1 MAKTEAGAV
10 SGYGQPKRGPRG
22 AQEPPGPAPRA
33 PSGTPQDAPVEA
45 IVRLH
50 IACNQHCFF
59 CNTDARAEN
68 LHETPARVRAYI
80 EANRHAL
87 HLSFSGG
94 EPTLD
99 RRLPGYIAYA
109 RELGV
114 QRVIIQTNALLASY
128 PAVADG
134 LVDAG
139 LTGAFVSL
147 HAPRADVSDR
157 ITASPGTWEV
167 TLRGLRNL
175 LDRGVEVELNTVINQ
190 FNYALL
196 AEHAAFIV
204 ERFPEI
210 VAVTL
215 SYVAP
220 TGFCRVSRE
229 TIPRIRDV
237 QPHLFAA
244 LDVFAAAGVTA
255 ILPDRCGIPLCTVR
269 GYEHHHEA
277 LMGAPFAGGGLVTDD
292 HTTAPGC
299 QDCVWND
306 RCIGWWRRSVELWG
320 TDDLV
325 PVLEAVEVDPQ
336 RLPYAGLASGEVR
349 RFLLEEAA
357 RLRSGA
363 PSEAGQRPDGWPEEG
378 AQS

>member
-1 MAKTEAGAV
+1 MK
-10 SGYGQPKRGPRG
+10 GYGQPKRGGRG
-22 AQEPPGPAPRA
+22 AQQQPDGAVPRA
-33 PSGTPQDAPVEA
+33 PAGTPDEAPVEA

-68 LHETPARVRAYI
+68 LHETPSRVRQYI

-99 RRLPGYIAYA
+99 RRLPEYIAYA

-114 QRVIIQTNALLASY
+114 RRVIIQTNALLASY
-128 PAVADG
+128 PEYADR
-134 LVDAG
+134 LADAG

-147 HAPRADVSDR
+147 HAPSAELSDR
-157 ITASPGTWEV
+157 ITASPGTWEL
-167 TLRGLRNL
+167 TIKGLRNL
-175 LDRGVEVELNTVINQ
+175 LDRGVEVELNVVINQ
-190 FNYALL
+190 YNHAAL
-196 AEHAAFIV
+196 AEHATFIV

-215 SYVAP
+215 SYIAP
-220 TGFCRVSRE
+220 TGFCRISRD

-244 LDVFAAAGVTA
+244 LDIFEAAGVTA
-255 ILPDRCGIPLCTVR
+255 ILPDRCGIPLCTVP

-277 LMGAPFAGGGLVTDD
+277 LMGAPFAGTGLVTDD
-292 HTTAPGC
+292 HAKPPSCSTCT
-299 QDCVWND
+299 WNN
-306 RCIGWWRRSVELWG
+306 RCIGWWTASLELWG
-320 TDDLV
+320 PDDLV
-325 PVLEAVEVDPQ
+325 PVTTPIEVDPQ
-336 RLPYAGLASGEVR
+336 RLPYAGLGDGDIR
-349 RFLLEEAA
+349 RFLTEEAA
-357 RLRSGA
+357 RLA
-363 PSEAGQRPDGWPEEG
+363 PDER
-378 AQS
+378 